1 MAISVFKSWVSTITR
16 FLPAN
21 LDSRLKLLV
30 DPTTG
35 APVGLQSQNDG
46 GPDMIA
52 VPIDITAAQALNPP
66 AGMVADL
73 NATYRVNAPP
83 YTRYYSDGTELVAM
97 SASGADFV
105 VPAGT
110 SMTFNA
116 PLTISPPQ
124 RFIVQGTAVIRSL
137 PA

>member
-16 FLPAN
+16 FLPTDLN
-21 LDSRLKLLV
+21 SRLKLLV

-46 GPDMIA
+46 GPDLIA
-52 VPIDITAAQALNPP
+52 VPVDITAAQALNPP

-83 YTRYYSDGTELVAM
+83 YTRYYSDGTELISM
-97 SASGADFV
+97 TASGADFV
-105 VPAGT
+105 VPAGV
-110 SMTFNA
+110 SENFNS

-124 RFIVQGTAVIRSL
+124 RFIVQGTAVIRAL

>member
-1 MAISVFKSWVSTITR
+1 MAIAVFKSWVSTVTR
-16 FLPAN
+16 FLPTNFLNA
-21 LDSRLKLLV
+21 LKLLV

-35 APVGLQSQNDG
+35 APVGIQNQNAG
-46 GPDMIA
+46 GPDGIWA
-52 VPIDITAAQALNPP
+52 PIDITAAQVLNPP
-66 AGMVADL
+66 AGMIADL

-83 YTRYYSDGTELVAM
+83 YSRYYSDGTQLISMTSE
-97 SASGADFV
+97 GADFL
-105 VPAGT
+105 VPAGI

-124 RFIVQGTAVIRSL
+124 RFIVQGTAVVRSL